1 MTEEYMSNEFTAKT
15 KEEAIAKGLSEL
27 GITLEEAEVTV
38 IEEPVKGIFGIG
50 AKPAKV
56 MVEKKKTDATKTL
69 DFLDGLLK
77 IMNVTA
83 QSQIEEETEERVV
96 FNLTTEDSHS
106 LIGYRG
112 EILDSLQCLA
122 GAVYNTD
129 KEKYIRVVVDCENYR
144 NKREKT
150 LDSLAKKLAEK
161 AKKTGRKICL
171 EPMTPYER
179 RIIHSALMDVEGVK
193 TMSEGKEPTRYV
205 AIIPDNYDPTKQPKR
220 EFKDRKFDKGD
231 RFKGGKGGNGKFD
244 RNRRNGKFGAKDEK
258 RAPKKAGFG
267 GGVFLG
273 NSLKNSTED
282 KKDEQ

>member
-1 MTEEYMSNEFTAKT
+1 MSNEFTAKT

-27 GITLEEAEVTV
+27 GLTLEEAEVKV
-38 IEEPVKGIFGIG
+38 IEEPTKGIFGIG
-50 AKPAKV
+50 AKPARVAVK
-56 MVEKKKTDATKTL
+56 KKKTDASKTL
-69 DFLDGLLK
+69 DFLNGLLK

-83 QSQIEEETEERVV
+83 SPSIEEENEERVV
-96 FNLTTEDSHS
+96 VNLTTEDSHA

-129 KEKYIRVVVDCENYR
+129 KEKYVRVVVDCENYR
-144 NKREKT
+144 SKREKT

-193 TMSEGKEPTRYV
+193 TMSEGKEPSRFV
-205 AIIPDNYDPTKQPKR
+205 AIIPDNYDPTKFPKKEFR
-220 EFKDRKFDKGD
+220 EKRFDKGD
-231 RFKGGKGGNGKFD
+231 RFKGGKGNNGKFD
-244 RNRRNGKFGAKDEK
+244 RNRRSKFGGRDEK

-273 NSLKNSTED
+273 NSLRESSADT
-282 KKDEQ
+282 KKSDEE

>member
-1 MTEEYMSNEFTAKT
+1 MSKEFTAKT

-38 IEEPVKGIFGIG
+38 IEEPTKGIFGIG

-56 MVEKKKTDATKTL
+56 AIEKKKTDATKTL
-69 DFLDGLLK
+69 DFLNGLLK
-77 IMNVTA
+77 IMSVTA
-83 QSQIEEETEERVV
+83 DSEIVEENEERVV
-96 FNLTTEDSHS
+96 VNLTTEDSHS

-193 TMSEGKEPTRYV
+193 TMSEGKEPSRYV

-220 EFKDRKFDKGD
+220 EFKERRFDKGD
-231 RFKGGKGGNGKFD
+231 RFKGGRGDRGGNGKFD
-244 RNRRNGKFGAKDEK
+244 RNRRNGKFGTKDEK

-273 NSLKNSTED
+273 NSLKETTET
-282 KKDEQ
+282 KKDEE